1 MAKDFAVILVEDEES
16 CSVKKVS
23 KNTFDQINDM
33 ISEGEDDLDII
44 DSIVELNT
52 TEDNI
57 VANGLTKDEAI
68 EYAEDISDDYVILE
82 VF

>member
-1 MAKDFAVILVEDEES
+1 MAKEYAVVLVEDEES

-23 KNTFDQINDM
+23 KNTFDQIKDM
-33 ISEGEDDLDII
+33 LGDGENDLDIVE
-44 DSIVELNT
+44 SIVELNS

-57 VANGLTKDEAI
+57 VANGLNKDEAI
-68 EYAEDISDDYVILE
+68 EYAEDVADDYVILE